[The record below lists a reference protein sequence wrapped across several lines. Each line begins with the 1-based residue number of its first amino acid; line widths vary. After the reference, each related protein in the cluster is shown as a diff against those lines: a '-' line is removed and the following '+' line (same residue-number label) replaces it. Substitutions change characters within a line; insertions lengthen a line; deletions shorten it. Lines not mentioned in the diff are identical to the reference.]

1 MPDGNGQRERKES
14 LVSFREGARRG
25 LRNQMALFLFS
36 DEPVPLARS
45 HRFQKSVDRG
55 DGEWEGEGEG
65 EGREG
70 GQLDVYTPHQPF

>member
-65 EGREG
+65 REG